1 MTAPGAGNGSPS
13 SAVTPRAPTVLG
25 ALTTQPG
32 RPASPLSLAGR
43 TPFGERTEHFAALSG
58 MARRKGAVFCVFAP
72 AEVDWQAGRVRAAV
86 FRNGRWA
93 RQVLP
98 LPRVVYNRLPSR
110 EVEAHPLVRRTKD
123 RLQRAGASLFNPGF
137 FDKWA
142 NHVILARHASMREHL
157 PETEAFRG
165 PGQVERFLRRFGSV
179 YCKPRTG
186 HAGSGIM
193 RLDASSGR
201 YVLRLLQKGS
211 VRSQAYPRLR
221 SLALAAA
228 QRMSGKPYVVQQTVP
243 VALYRG
249 RAFDF
254 RLLLHK
260 APVGTWRITGAGI
273 RVAGRGGITTHVP
286 NGGSLAQPK
295 EVLREAFKESLHHPG
310 GVYRRVR
317 NLAAASARLLDQHF
331 GGRLAEMSM
340 DITVS
345 PQGHVWFL
353 EANAKPM
360 RFDEP
365 KIQRRWR
372 IRLLRYAL
380 SLAGRRP

>member
-1 MTAPGAGNGSPS
+1 MTGHESPQS
-13 SAVTPRAPTVLG
+13 LTVLG
-25 ALTTQPG
+25 ALTTTPG

-43 TPFGERTEHFAALSG
+43 TPFGERTEHFAALSR

-72 AEVDWQAGRVRAAV
+72 AEVDWRTGRVRAAV
-86 FRNGRWA
+86 FRNGRWT

-98 LPRVVYNRLPSR
+98 LPKVVYNRLPSR
-110 EVEAHPLVRRTKD
+110 EVEAHPLVRRTKEHLT
-123 RLQRAGASLFNPGF
+123 RWGITLFNPGF

-157 PETEAFRG
+157 PETEAFQG
-165 PGQVERFLRRFGSV
+165 SAQVERLLRRFGSI

-193 RLDASSGR
+193 RLDASPGR
-201 YVLRLLQKGS
+201 YLLRILQKGS
-211 VRSQAYPRLR
+211 VQSEAHPSLR

-228 QRMSGKPYVVQQTVP
+228 RRMAGRSYLVQQTVT
-243 VALYRG
+243 VARYRG
-249 RAFDF
+249 HAFDF

-260 APVGTWRITGAGI
+260 TPAGTWRITGVGI
-273 RVAGRGGITTHVP
+273 RVAGPGGIATHVP

-295 EVLREAFKESLHHPG
+295 EVLREAFGQSLHHPG
-310 GVYRRVR
+310 GVYRHVR
-317 NLAAASARLLDQHF
+317 SLAAASAQFLDQHYK
-331 GGRLAEMSM
+331 GRLAEMSM
-340 DITVS
+340 DITAG
-345 PQGHVWFL
+345 PEGQVWFL

-365 KIQRRWR
+365 KIQQRWR
-372 IRLLRYAL
+372 VRLLRYAL
-380 SLAGRRP
+380 AQAARQP